1 MKKRIATPQIMKMF
15 KKDGKIM
22 TISQD
27 QYNQFW
33 HEKIKKGEIVL
44 EVMPKDVASA

>member
-1 MKKRIATPQIMKMF
+1 LKKRVATPQVTKTF
-15 KKDGKIM
+15 KKDGKVLN
-22 TISQD
+22 ISQD

-44 EVMPKDVASA
+44 EVMPKDVAIA

>member
-1 MKKRIATPQIMKMF
+1 MKKRIVTPQIMKRF

-44 EVMPKDVASA
+44 EVMPKDVFAA